1 MQRRNSLNTWSPDS
15 ETSDC
20 LDVALTK
27 PEDEQLFYTASV
39 HFLRKRLEEKS
50 HKLPK
55 AQETTKSCCNLSR
68 PIENKHSSIVHK
80 PQKKGFER
88 SSHIGEGPSLS
99 MHQVLPFPKS
109 SKDSFFTRL
118 RETFRKFRRPVDV
131 NNPNPEETE
140 TEYISN
146 FKFPRCARLRNLY
159 SSCLVEISEEK
170 SNENIKTHNVR
181 YSRSSNINILEERKS
196 ETNSR
201 R

>member
-1 MQRRNSLNTWSPDS
+1 MQRQNSLNTWSSDS

-39 HFLRKRLEEKS
+39 HFLRKRLEEKR
-50 HKLPK
+50 HELPK
-55 AQETTKSCCNLSR
+55 PQETTRSCCNLTR
-68 PIENKHSSIVHK
+68 PIDFKHSIVNK
-80 PQKKGFER
+80 PQKKGLER
-88 SSHIGEGPSLS
+88 SSHVGEGPSLS

-109 SKDSFFTRL
+109 SKDSFFTRVKESL
-118 RETFRKFRRPVDV
+118 RKFRRPVDV

-140 TEYISN
+140 TQYISN
-146 FKFPRCARLRNLY
+146 YKFPRCARLRNLY
-159 SSCLVEISEEK
+159 STGLVEISEEK

-181 YSRSSNINILEERKS
+181 HSRSSSINILEERKS